1 MKTIKEAIRNYFR
14 ENASIIAGGLLMM
27 NGNITSYHLQYMTK

>member
-14 ENASIIAGGLLMM
+14 ENASIIAGGLLLM
-27 NGNITSYHLQYMTK
+27 NGNITSCHFQYMTK